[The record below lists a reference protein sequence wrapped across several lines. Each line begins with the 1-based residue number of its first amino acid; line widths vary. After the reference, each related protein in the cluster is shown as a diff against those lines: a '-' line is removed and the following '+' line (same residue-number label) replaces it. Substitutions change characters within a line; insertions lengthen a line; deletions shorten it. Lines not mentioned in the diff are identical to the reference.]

1 MCSHLH
7 RAPHGTYYFR
17 ISVPAELRPFLG
29 GKREIKKSLRLKDRE
44 AAKLLIPD
52 HTKAA
57 HSLFAQ
63 AQRDRDAAN
72 APAPKSSSR
81 KSRDQRDR
89 EQANWE
95 GQQEQ
100 FELQAQAADDLD
112 SELEALEPIM
122 DALASGREVNA
133 PAAEIAR
140 AARLTLLHEREMA
153 NIERIELVSRLVPRH
168 SIGRASE
175 NQMQIVECSGDAVA
189 APNAIYLDTDI
200 VGGWAAERK
209 PSAKGKA
216 AYESSARLFHSIM
229 GRKSVKLITK
239 ADVMAYKKKLIA
251 DPTRSQTNVRDH
263 LGYLRT
269 LLDWAAQNDVIE
281 ANPAKDVRMRVTEK
295 GEARKDFDI
304 DDLTALFAGPVHA
317 KGERPKGC
325 GGEAAYWLP
334 LLALFMG
341 ARREE
346 LGQLRVGDVRQ
357 APYVDGNDQ
366 RQQVWCIDI
375 TDASNGE
382 ALANQVKNAS
392 SRRLIPLHP
401 KLIELGFIKYVEKL
415 DKTGRVFPALKP
427 VGVGQKLTDKWGQ
440 WFGRY
445 KLACG
450 IVDKKKVFHSF
461 RHTWKT
467 YAVDADIHERVCRQF
482 QGHEGKDAADK
493 YGTVPSM
500 HVLVAAIASFR
511 IPGLELSP
519 PK

>member
-1 MCSHLH
+1 MCSYLH
-7 RAPHGTYYFR
+7 KAPNGVYYFR
-17 ISVPAELRPFLG
+17 MTVPADLRPFMG
-29 GKREIKKSLRLKDRE
+29 GRLEIKKSLGIKDRDT
-44 AAKLLIPD
+44 AKLVIPD

-57 HSLFAQ
+57 HALLDRAR
-63 AQRDRDAAN
+63 RDRDAAN
-72 APAPKSSSR
+72 APPVKPLPS
-81 KSRDQRDR
+81 KSRAQLER
-89 EQANWE
+89 EYAQWE
-95 GQQEQ
+95 AEQEQ
-100 FELQAQAADDLD
+100 FELQTQAADDLD
-112 SELEALEPIM
+112 SEIEALEPIM
-122 DALASGREVNA
+122 DALAAGKEVDA

-140 AARLTLLHEREMA
+140 AAYLMLVHERDMA
-153 NIERIELVSRLVPRH
+153 NIERMELVSRMSPVH
-168 SIGRASE
+168 SVSRASE
-175 NQMQIVECSGDAVA
+175 NQNQTVECNGDAVSD
-189 APNAIYLDTDI
+189 PNGIYLDTDI
-200 VGGWAAERK
+200 VDGWAAERK
-209 PSAKGKA
+209 PAAKSKA
-216 AYESSARLFHSIM
+216 AYESSARLFNSIM

-239 ADVMAYKKKLIA
+239 ADVMAYKQKLIA
-251 DPTRSQTNVRDH
+251 DPARSQTNVRDH

-295 GEARKDFDI
+295 GGARKDFDI

-346 LGQLRVGDVRQ
+346 LGQLRVSDVRQ
-357 APYVDGNDQ
+357 APYVDDNDQ

-375 TDASNGE
+375 TDALHGE
-382 ALANQVKNAS
+382 ALANQVKNTS

-415 DKTGRVFPALKP
+415 DKAGRMFPALKP

-450 IVDKKKVFHSF
+450 IVDKAKVFHSF

-467 YAVDADIHERVCRQF
+467 YAVDAGIPERVCRQF

-493 YGTVPSM
+493 YGASPAM
-500 HVLVAAIASFR
+500 RVLVEAIATYR
-511 IPGLELSP
+511 VQGLIL
-519 PK
+519 K

>member
-1 MCSHLH
+1 MCSYLH
-7 RAPHGTYYFR
+7 KAPNGVYYFR
-17 ISVPAELRPFLG
+17 MTVPIDLRPFAG
-29 GKREIKKSLRLKDRE
+29 GRREIKKSLGLKDRD
-44 AAKLLIPD
+44 AAKLAIPD

-57 HSLFAQ
+57 HLLLDQ
-63 AQRDRDAAN
+63 ARRDRDAAN
-72 APAPKSSSR
+72 APPPKSLPPKTR
-81 KSRDQRDR
+81 AQRHR
-89 EQANWE
+89 EQAQWDAE
-95 GQQEQ
+95 QEQ
-100 FELQAQAADDLD
+100 FELQARAADDRE
-112 SELEALEPIM
+112 SEIEALEPIM
-122 DALASGREVNA
+122 DALAAGKEVDA

-140 AARLTLLHEREMA
+140 AARLTLQHEREMA
-153 NIERIELVSRLVPRH
+153 NIERMELVSRIFPKH
-168 SIGRASE
+168 SFSLASE
-175 NQMQIVECSGDAVA
+175 NQNQAVECNGDAVA
-189 APNAIYLDTDI
+189 EPNGIYLDTDI
-200 VGGWAAERK
+200 VDGWAAERK

-216 AYESSARLFHSIM
+216 AYASSARLFNSMM
-229 GRKSVKLITK
+229 GRKSAELITK
-239 ADVMAYKKKLIA
+239 ADVMAYKQKLIA
-251 DPTRSQTNVRDH
+251 DPARSQINVRDH
-263 LGYLRT
+263 LAYLRT

-281 ANPAKDVRMRVTEK
+281 ANPATDVRMRVTEK
-295 GEARKDFDI
+295 GEGRKDFDI

-334 LLALFMG
+334 LLALLMG

-346 LGQLRVGDVRQ
+346 LGQLRVSDVRQ

-366 RQQVWCIDI
+366 RQQAWCIDI
-375 TDASNGE
+375 TDAPDGE
-382 ALANQVKNAS
+382 ALTNQVKNAS

-415 DKTGRVFPALKP
+415 DKAGRVFPALQP

-450 IVDKKKVFHSF
+450 IVDRKKVFHSF

-467 YAVDADIHERVCRQF
+467 YAVDAGIAERVCRQF

-493 YGTVPSM
+493 YGTAPSM

-511 IPGLELSP
+511 VPGLDLSLP
-519 PK
+519 Q